1 MNKILF
7 FQEKE
12 KRAFIA
18 TINNELKIKNRL
30 LGLILSN
37 PDRKTNALES
47 SRKAFK
53 YEQQIMLLHNMQK
66 LAGNVRS
73 REDIG
78 KLNKMI
84 EAFQSL
90 DG

>member
-12 KRAFIA
+12 KRTFITA
-18 TINNELKIKNRL
+18 VNNELKIKNRL

-37 PDRKTNALES
+37 PDRKTSALES

-53 YEQQIMLLHNMQK
+53 YEQQIMLLQKMQS

-73 REDIG
+73 REDINL
-78 KLNKMI
+78 LNRMI
-84 EAFQSL
+84 ETYRSL
-90 DG
+90 EK

>member
-12 KRAFIA
+12 KRTFIA
-18 TINNELKIKNRL
+18 AVNNELKIKNRL

-37 PDRKTNALES
+37 PDRKTGALES

-53 YEQQIMLLHNMQK
+53 YEQQIMLLQNMQK

-73 REDIG
+73 REDIR

-84 EAFQSL
+84 EEYQSL
-90 DG
+90 DS